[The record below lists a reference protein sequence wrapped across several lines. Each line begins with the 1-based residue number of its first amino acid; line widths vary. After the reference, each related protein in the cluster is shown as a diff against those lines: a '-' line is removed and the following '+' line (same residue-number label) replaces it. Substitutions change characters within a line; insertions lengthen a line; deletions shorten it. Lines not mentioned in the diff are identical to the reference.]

1 MSRIANVFMT
11 DVGSGAGGRAR
22 VISTARLVFTQGAAP
37 YIKSLR
43 CGQDRT
49 DPRVDN
55 FLFLKDLAKTRETQK
70 RSLKLQGS
78 SPEK

>member
-1 MSRIANVFMT
+1 MCSWLT
-11 DVGSGAGGRAR
+11 LDVMLGAE
-22 VISTARLVFTQGAAP
+22 LLFTQASSTAP
-37 YIKSLR
+37 YIKRLR
-43 CGQDRT
+43 CGQDST
-49 DPRVDN
+49 DLWVDN